1 MALISLNNAC
11 VDFTIYNSLNRS
23 IKRRVLGSVGGSVNK
38 KNNGLTVVRALSH
51 LNLELNS
58 GDKLAVIGHNGAGKS
73 TLLKLLSGIYEP
85 TEGNCSIIG
94 KTSSLLDMTMGMDFE
109 LTGKENIILRSVL
122 LGKTFSEAKELIE
135 DIVEFSQLGDYI
147 DLPMRTYSSGMVLRL
162 AFGISTAV
170 HPEIILLDEV
180 IGVGDANFAE
190 RSKKRLADMLSKANI
205 LVLASHNNDILR
217 EYCNKAIQLDGGK
230 IIRSG
235 TIEEL
240 LNNPSEN

>member
-1 MALISLNNAC
+1 MGC
-11 VDFTIYNSLNRS
+11 
-23 IKRRVLGSVGGSVNK
+23 
-38 KNNGLTVVRALSH
+38 
-51 LNLELNS
+51 
-58 GDKLAVIGHNGAGKS
+58 
-73 TLLKLLSGIYEP
+73 
-85 TEGNCSIIG
+85 
-94 KTSSLLDMTMGMDFE
+94 TS
-109 LTGKENIILRSVL
+109 
-122 LGKTFSEAKELIE
+122 KELID

-147 DLPMRTYSSGMVLRL
+147 DLPMRTYSSGMILRL

-190 RSKKRLADMLSKANI
+190 RSKKRLTDMLSKANI

-217 EYCNKAIQLDGGK
+217 EYCNKAIQLEGGK

>member
-1 MALISLNNAC
+1 MALISLTNAC
-11 VDFTIYNSLNRS
+11 VDFTIFNSSNRS
-23 IKRRVLGSVGGSVNK
+23 IRKRVLGSVGGLVKSSSS
-38 KNNGLTVVRALSH
+38 GQTVVRALSN

-85 TEGNCSIIG
+85 TEGSCSIIG
-94 KTSSLLDMTMGMDFE
+94 QTSSLLDMTMGMDFE

-122 LGKTFSEAKELIE
+122 LGKTFSEAKELID

-190 RSKKRLADMLSKANI
+190 RSKNRLTNMLSNASI
-205 LVLASHNNDILR
+205 MVLASHNNDILR
-217 EYCNKAIQLDGGK
+217 EYCNKAIQLEGGK

-235 TIEEL
+235 TVEEL
-240 LNNPSEN
+240 LNHPSDN

>member
-1 MALISLNNAC
+1 
-11 VDFTIYNSLNRS
+11 
-23 IKRRVLGSVGGSVNK
+23 
-38 KNNGLTVVRALSH
+38 
-51 LNLELNS
+51 
-58 GDKLAVIGHNGAGKS
+58 
-73 TLLKLLSGIYEP
+73 
-85 TEGNCSIIG
+85 
-94 KTSSLLDMTMGMDFE
+94 

-122 LGKTFSEAKELIE
+122 LGKSFTEAKELID

-170 HPEIILLDEV
+170 HPAIILLDEV

-190 RSKKRLADMLSKANI
+190 RSKKRLTDMLSKASI
-205 LVLASHNNDILR
+205 MVLASHNNDILR
-217 EYCNKAIQLDGGK
+217 EYCNKAIQLEGGK

-240 LNNPSEN
+240 LNQPLDN

>member
-1 MALISLNNAC
+1 
-11 VDFTIYNSLNRS
+11 
-23 IKRRVLGSVGGSVNK
+23 
-38 KNNGLTVVRALSH
+38 
-51 LNLELNS
+51 
-58 GDKLAVIGHNGAGKS
+58 
-73 TLLKLLSGIYEP
+73 
-85 TEGNCSIIG
+85 
-94 KTSSLLDMTMGMDFE
+94 MGMDFE

-122 LGKTFSEAKELIE
+122 LGKSFAEAKELID

-190 RSKKRLADMLSKANI
+190 RSKKRLTDMLSKASI

-217 EYCNKAIQLDGGK
+217 EYCNKAIQLEGGK

-235 TIEEL
+235 KIDEL
-240 LNNPSEN
+240 LNEPLDN